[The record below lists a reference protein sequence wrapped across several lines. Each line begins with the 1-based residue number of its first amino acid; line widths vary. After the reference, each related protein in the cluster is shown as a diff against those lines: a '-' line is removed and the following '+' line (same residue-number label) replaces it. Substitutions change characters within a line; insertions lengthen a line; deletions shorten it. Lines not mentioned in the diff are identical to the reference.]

1 MVKKQNNLKTYTKH
15 QIINGCLK
23 KDPIF
28 QKALVVQFSPHL
40 MAVSLRYTRDP
51 AMAKDILQ
59 DSLVKILK
67 SMPTYKEQGL
77 FEAWM
82 KRIVINT
89 ALKYM
94 DKSSFKKELYTIEN
108 APEAASDPAVFSHL
122 AANELLKIVNSIPK
136 TYATVFNMH
145 AIEGYS
151 HKEISAMLGIEE
163 STSRSQLTR
172 ARAMIKNILLK
183 NDKIRLRI

>member
-1 MVKKQNNLKTYTKH
+1 LQTYSNE
-15 QIINGCLK
+15 QIIKGCLA
-23 KDPIF
+23 KDPVF

-40 MAVSLRYTRDP
+40 MAVSLRYTRDS

-59 DSLVKILK
+59 DSLVKIIK
-67 SMPTYKEQGL
+67 HIDSYSEEGL
-77 FEAWM
+77 FEGWM

-94 DKSSFKKELYTIEN
+94 DKSSFKKELYTIDN
-108 APEAASDPAVFSHL
+108 LPDTASDPSVFAHL
-122 AANELLKIVNSIPK
+122 AANDLLTIINQIPK
-136 TYATVFNMH
+136 TYATVFNLH

-151 HKEISAMLGIEE
+151 HREISELLGIEE

-172 ARAMIKNILLK
+172 ARVMLKKILLK
-183 NDKIRLRI
+183 NDKISLRI

>member
-1 MVKKQNNLKTYTKH
+1 MKTYTKQ
-15 QIINGCLK
+15 QIINGCLQ
-23 KDPIF
+23 KDPLF

-67 SMPTYKEQGL
+67 SISTYREQGQ

-94 DKSSFKKELYTIEN
+94 DKSSFKKELYTIDN
-108 APEAASDPAVFSHL
+108 VPESASDPAVFAHL
-122 AANELLKIVNSIPK
+122 AANELLEIVNSIPK
-136 TYATVFNMH
+136 P
-145 AIEGYS
+145 
-151 HKEISAMLGIEE
+151 ML
-163 STSRSQLTR
+163 QFLTCTP
-172 ARAMIKNILLK
+172 
-183 NDKIRLRI
+183 

>member
-1 MVKKQNNLKTYTKH
+1 MKY
-15 QIINGCLK
+15 
-23 KDPIF
+23 
-28 QKALVVQFSPHL
+28 SEHL
-40 MAVSLRYTRDP
+40 MAVSIRYTRDP

-67 SMPTYKEQGL
+67 SVSTYKEQGH

-94 DKSSFKKELYTIEN
+94 DKSSFKKELYTIDN
-108 APEAASDPAVFSHL
+108 VPESAYDPEVYSHL
-122 AANELLKIVNSIPK
+122 AANELLDIINSIPK
-136 TYATVFNMH
+136 TYATVFNLH
-145 AIEGYS
+145 AMEGYS
-151 HKEISAMLGIEE
+151 HREISEMLGIEE

-172 ARAMIKNILLK
+172 ARAMLKKILLK

>member
-1 MVKKQNNLKTYTKH
+1 MKAYTQQ
-15 QIINGCLK
+15 QIINGCLR
-23 KDPIF
+23 KDPAF
-28 QKALVVQFSPHL
+28 QKALVVQYSDRL

-67 SMPTYKEQGL
+67 SMHTYKEKGL
-77 FEAWM
+77 FEGWM

-94 DKSSFKKELYTIEN
+94 DKSSFKKELYTIDN
-108 APEAASDPAVFSHL
+108 VPESANDPTIYAHL
-122 AANELLKIVNSIPK
+122 AAGELLDIINSIPK
-136 TYATVFNMH
+136 TYATVFNLH

-151 HKEISAMLGIEE
+151 HREISEMLGIEE

-172 ARAMIKNILLK
+172 ARTMLKKILLK